1 MFGDVL
7 VHHFL
12 VELIKVLVGIV
23 IIELALV
30 RLDHVGAVGAGAVGE
45 RVLVARVEVVL
56 DYALVLASSVHLVH
70 EAASG
75 RLVLLVAGVELTH
88 SGVERFIFGDE
99 LNF

>member
-1 MFGDVL
+1 M
-7 VHHFL
+7 
-12 VELIKVLVGIV
+12 
-23 IIELALV
+23 

-75 RLVLLVAGVELTH
+75 
-88 SGVERFIFGDE
+88 
-99 LNF
+99 